1 MCFEMKYCS
10 SNFALQTIII
20 FGGEVDGLLYVYVG
34 CLFFGIL
41 FSTVSFLLDGHDF
54 DFEGIHADGGSPGI
68 FSPLVLT
75 SSITVFGGTGIVSM
89 LGLNMSGVSSAVVS
103 LVLAA
108 IIGAAIFFGIVR
120 FAYNSQSNST
130 FSQNDLIGLEC
141 EVITPIPLK
150 GVGEIVYVINGE
162 RHSLPAKCVSD
173 TIGKGEI
180 VLIKEIAG
188 NAAFV
193 SRKLS
198 IEAIDLDD
206 FKFRNNKV

>member
-1 MCFEMKYCS
+1 M
-10 SNFALQTIII
+10 
-20 FGGEVDGLLYVYVG
+20 LYVYVG

-41 FSTVSFLLDGHDF
+41 FSTVSFLLDGNGF
-54 DFEGIHADGGSPGI
+54 DIDGIGVDGSAESLGI
-68 FSPLVLT
+68 LSPLVLT

-108 IIGAAIFFGIVR
+108 IIGAAIFFGVVR

-141 EVITPIPLK
+141 EVVTPIPTM

-162 RHSLPAKCVSD
+162 RHSLPAKCTSD

-180 VLIKEIAG
+180 VCIREIAG

-193 SRKLS
+193 SRKL
-198 IEAIDLDD
+198 IIGAIDLDANYCKD
-206 FKFRNNKV
+206 RDEKE

>member
-1 MCFEMKYCS
+1 MKFCFG
-10 SNFALQTIII
+10 NTILRTRII
-20 FGGEVDGLLYVYVG
+20 FGEEVDYLLYVYVG

-41 FSTVSFLLDGHDF
+41 FSTVSFFIDGHDF
-54 DFEGIHADGGSPGI
+54 DGINADGGADSLGI

-89 LGLNMSGVSSAVVS
+89 LGLNMSGVTSAAVS

-108 IIGAAIFFGIVR
+108 IIGAAIFFGVVR

-141 EVITPIPLK
+141 EVITPISLK

-173 TIGKGEI
+173 SIGKGEI
-180 VLIKEIAG
+180 VLIREIAG

-193 SRKLS
+193 SRKLD

-206 FKFRNNKV
+206 FKFRNYKV

>member
-1 MCFEMKYCS
+1 M
-10 SNFALQTIII
+10 
-20 FGGEVDGLLYVYVG
+20 LYVYVG

-41 FSTVSFLLDGHDF
+41 FSTVSFLIDGHDF
-54 DFEGIHADGGSPGI
+54 DGIHADGGADSPSI

-162 RHSLPAKCVSD
+162 RHSLPAKCVRDS
-173 TIGKGEI
+173 IGKGEI
-180 VLIKEIAG
+180 VLIREIAG

-193 SRKLS
+193 SRKLD

-206 FKFRNNKV
+206 FKFKNYKV

>member
-1 MCFEMKYCS
+1 M
-10 SNFALQTIII
+10 
-20 FGGEVDGLLYVYVG
+20 DWLLYVYVG

-41 FSTVSFLLDGHDF
+41 FSTVAFLLDGHDF
-54 DFEGIHADGGSPGI
+54 DFDGIHTDGGTDSPGI
-68 FSPLVLT
+68 LSPLVLT
-75 SSITVFGGTGIVSM
+75 SFITVFGGTGIVSM

-130 FSQNDLIGLEC
+130 FSHNDLIGLEC

-173 TIGKGEI
+173 SIGKGEI
-180 VLIKEIAG
+180 VFIREIAG

-193 SRKLS
+193 SRKVD

-206 FKFRNNKV
+206 FKFNNYKV